1 MSDVSV
7 FEQVIRALIPL
18 SIFGLIFGVL
28 LGLAGKAFRVKVD
41 ERIKK
46 IKESLPGYDCGACGY
61 PTCAAYAEAIVK
73 RNADTNMCMVAS
85 HSAKDEICQLMGTTP
100 AEEPVKLRAQV
111 MCSGTNDLAKHKFQY
126 DGLMDC
132 VSVSRIG
139 GGDKE
144 CPYGCLG
151 YGTCVKVCPFG
162 AIKVENGVAVVE
174 YEKCVGCGLCV
185 NACPKHIIRLV
196 PFSGEYW
203 VGCSSRDDEKSVRPY
218 CQIGCIGC
226 GICERNCPTDA
237 IKVVNGL
244 AQMDYDRCIGCGT
257 CFEKCPRSTIWFGE
271 FQIQNGDTRK

>member
-1 MSDVSV
+1 MSVL
-7 FEQVIRALIPL
+7 EQILTALIPL
-18 SIFGLIFGVL
+18 GIFGLIFGVL
-28 LGLAGKAFRVKVD
+28 LGLASKAFKVKVD
-41 ERIKK
+41 ERIEK
-46 IKESLPGYDCGACGY
+46 IKASLPGANCGACGY
-61 PTCAAYAEAIVK
+61 AGCSAYAEAIV
-73 RNADTNMCMVAS
+73 NEGAPTNKCMVATGEVTEQIS
-85 HSAKDEICQLMGTTP
+85 QIMGTQ
-100 AEEPVKLRAQV
+100 ASGDAVKMRAQV
-111 MCSGTNDLAKHKFQY
+111 MCSGTNDLARHKFQY

-162 AIKVENGVAVVE
+162 AIKIENGVAVVE

-185 NACPKHIIRLV
+185 NACPKHIIHLV
-196 PFSGEYW
+196 PFSGQYW
-203 VGCSSRDDEKSVRPY
+203 VGCSSRDNGKTVRSY

-244 AQMDYDRCIGCGT
+244 AEIDYDRCIQCGT
-257 CFEKCPRSTIWFGE
+257 CFEKCPRSTIWFGD
-271 FQIQNGDTRK
+271 FQIEHGDTRK

>member
-1 MSDVSV
+1 MSV
-7 FEQVIRALIPL
+7 FEQVLRALIPL
-18 SIFGLIFGVL
+18 GLFGLVFGAL
-28 LGLAGKAFRVKVD
+28 LGVASKAFKVKVD
-41 ERIKK
+41 KRIEQ
-46 IKESLPGYDCGACGY
+46 IKAALPGANCGACGY
-61 PTCAAYAEAIVK
+61 AGCAAYAEAIVNE
-73 RNADTNMCMVAS
+73 NAPTNKCLAAS
-85 HSAKDEICQLMGTTP
+85 NEATESIGEIMGQKAP
-100 AEEPVKLRAQV
+100 EGAIKMRAQV
-111 MCSGTNDLAKHKFQY
+111 MCSGTNDLARHKFQY

-151 YGTCVKVCPFG
+151 YGTCVKICPFG

-185 NACPKHIIRLV
+185 NACPKHIIHLV
-196 PFSGEYW
+196 PFSSQYW
-203 VGCSSRDDEKSVRPY
+203 VGCSSRDNGKMVRSY

-226 GICERNCPTDA
+226 GICQRNCPTDA

-244 AQMDYDRCIGCGT
+244 AEIDYDRCIQCGT

-271 FQIQNGDTRK
+271 FQIKEGDTRK

>member
-1 MSDVSV
+1 MSVL
-7 FEQVIRALIPL
+7 EQILSALIPL
-18 SIFGLIFGVL
+18 GIFGLVFGIL
-28 LGLAGKAFRVKVD
+28 LGLASKAFKVKVD
-41 ERIKK
+41 ERIEK
-46 IKESLPGYDCGACGY
+46 IKVALPGANCGACGY
-61 PTCAAYAEAIVK
+61 AGCSAYADAIVNEGAPSNK
-73 RNADTNMCMVAS
+73 CMVATS
-85 HSAKDEICQLMGTTP
+85 EVTEQISQIMGAQTDGN
-100 AEEPVKLRAQV
+100 AVKMRAQV
-111 MCSGTNDLAKHKFQY
+111 MCSGTNDLARHKFQY

-185 NACPKHIIRLV
+185 NACPKQIIHLV
-196 PFSGEYW
+196 PFSGQYW
-203 VGCSSRDDEKSVRPY
+203 VGCSSRDNGKAVRSY

-244 AQMDYDRCIGCGT
+244 AEINYDRCIQCGT
-257 CFEKCPRSTIWFGE
+257 CFEKCPRSTIWFGD
-271 FQIQNGDTRK
+271 FQIEHGDTRK